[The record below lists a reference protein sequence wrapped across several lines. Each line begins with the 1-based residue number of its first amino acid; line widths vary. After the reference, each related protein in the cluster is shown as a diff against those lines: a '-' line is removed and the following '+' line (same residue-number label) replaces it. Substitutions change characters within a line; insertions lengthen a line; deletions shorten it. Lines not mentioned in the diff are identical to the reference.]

1 MQAADTR
8 EIPRRSRYYSSH
20 MDMDMLL
27 AGEPYYN
34 LKNSYVIFIC
44 NFDLFGLGYHKYVF
58 RNTCEQNKDLS
69 LDDGRTIIFLNTHGT
84 KHDVSRNLELFLHY
98 VAGRI
103 SKFEGGDFVAQI
115 DKAVDMAKMDF
126 GSRMAY
132 MNWIVEE
139 QAAMERGRT
148 TGLQEGRA
156 AGLQEGRATGLQE
169 GHAAGLQEGRDEI
182 LAAIQKRY
190 PDLVAKHPELVD
202 KSSYDD
208 HLKD

>member
-1 MQAADTR
+1 M
-8 EIPRRSRYYSSH
+8 
-20 MDMDMLL
+20 
-27 AGEPYYN
+27 
-34 LKNSYVIFIC
+34 
-44 NFDLFGLGYHKYVF
+44 
-58 RNTCEQNKDLS
+58 
-69 LDDGRTIIFLNTHGT
+69 
-84 KHDVSRNLELFLHY
+84 
-98 VAGRI
+98 
-103 SKFEGGDFVAQI
+103 AQI

-148 TGLQEGRA
+148 S
-156 AGLQEGRATGLQE
+156 GLQE

-190 PDLVAKHPELVD
+190 PDLVAMHPELVD

>member
-1 MQAADTR
+1 M
-8 EIPRRSRYYSSH
+8 
-20 MDMDMLL
+20 
-27 AGEPYYN
+27 
-34 LKNSYVIFIC
+34 
-44 NFDLFGLGYHKYVF
+44 
-58 RNTCEQNKDLS
+58 
-69 LDDGRTIIFLNTHGT
+69 
-84 KHDVSRNLELFLHY
+84 
-98 VAGRI
+98 
-103 SKFEGGDFVAQI
+103 AQI

-148 TGLQEGRA
+148 TGLQEGR
-156 AGLQEGRATGLQE
+156 
-169 GHAAGLQEGRDEI
+169 DEI

-190 PDLVAKHPELVD
+190 PDLVAMHPELVD